1 MKKPVIDFD
10 EPPLKLSWPMFECT
24 DEETLKKEIDALL
37 MKQSFNYEWMPSP
50 EESKKEMNDLFDISS
65 KIN

>member
-1 MKKPVIDFD
+1 
-10 EPPLKLSWPMFECT
+10 MFECT

-50 EESKKEMNDLFDISS
+50 EESKKEMNDLFDNSS